1 MFSHPLGSKSLPNLI
16 LKKVIVWIS
25 DTYLTWRPVDCNGCP
40 LHWSSLLF
48 HSSRRPLRS
57 RVTAETGA
65 DWIQPYAVRYS
76 ARTTWGLQLA
86 RGRTFSVS
94 EQYWPV
100 CLVSGLLGNLL
111 AMSSNDLFLSATS
124 GHWSCR
130 WGNATAVSPISH
142 PLRHWRVVDHRS
154 GSWSKPKLI
163 PVVVIPYWSEPTRH
177 RVRAVTQWNPRTM
190 SGHLELD
197 LKREEKE
204 GEEEEW
210 LVLSMTTSRPSLAGY
225 RSVPSLDLKM
235 SETQRLVSHEI
246 VITERTERV
255 RD

>member
-1 MFSHPLGSKSLPNLI
+1 MDVLFIGLALSRPL
-16 LKKVIVWIS
+16 
-25 DTYLTWRPVDCNGCP
+25 
-40 LHWSSLLF
+40 
-48 HSSRRPLRS
+48 RPLRS

-163 PVVVIPYWSEPTRH
+163 PVVIPYWSEPTRH

-204 GEEEEW
+204 EEEKEEEER